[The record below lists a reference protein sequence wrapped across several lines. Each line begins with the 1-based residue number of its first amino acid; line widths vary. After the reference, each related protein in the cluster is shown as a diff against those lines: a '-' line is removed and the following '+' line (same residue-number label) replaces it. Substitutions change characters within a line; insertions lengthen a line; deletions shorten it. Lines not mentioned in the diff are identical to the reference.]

1 MIKSDTTKK
10 TRTRLSP
17 KARKNMILDCAAKLV
32 AGEGV
37 SAVTM
42 ERLGSEA
49 EISKALVYNYFPSV
63 TLLLQTLLMREY
75 RHLRRLQLEAAESS
89 ETLEQMVRRVTKVYL
104 SYISDRGLIIERLS
118 LEPSVANSGDP
129 NKYGRDPAVNYLAE
143 ILCDNFNIDIE
154 VARAT
159 VDISYGM
166 PTAAGQYLIH
176 NDINLQTIED
186 ITVAMFL
193 GSYQAIQKRY
203 EASLKTLIKRPRNTA
218 V

>member
-1 MIKSDTTKK
+1 
-10 TRTRLSP
+10 
-17 KARKNMILDCAAKLV
+17 MILDCAAKLV

-63 TLLLQTLLMREY
+63 TLLLQTLLTREY

-186 ITVAMFL
+186 ITVAMIL

-203 EASLKTLIKRPRNTA
+203 EASLKTLLKRPRNKA
-218 V
+218 I

>member
-1 MIKSDTTKK
+1 MSNIKPK
-10 TRTRLSP
+10 RTRLSP
-17 KARKNMILDCAAKLV
+17 EARQDHLLDCSSEMIAADGL
-32 AGEGV
+32 AGFTMEGLAKRANV
-37 SAVTM
+37 SAP
-42 ERLGSEA
+42 
-49 EISKALVYNYFPSV
+49 LVYNYFPSV
-63 TLLLQTLLMREY
+63 TLLLQTLLTLEY
-75 RHLRRLQLEAAESS
+75 RHLRIVQLDVAESA

-143 ILCDNFNIDIE
+143 ILCDNFNIDME

-176 NDINLQTIED
+176 NDINLQTLED
-186 ITVAMFL
+186 ITVAMIL

-203 EASLKTLIKRPRNTA
+203 ETSLKTLIKRPRNKA